1 MGESYDS
8 IGSRVIRH
16 FRHYISGSSH
26 VWLKGD
32 YHDPNMCSS
41 PEKVPQD
48 NQTVPAVQTYVPLP
62 VSSTENPKKASEEH
76 CSATIQNVQ
85 SSRDKAELDSKSVI
99 QSDFV
104 KITSTDLTRQLQNND
119 NHIDNKNIK
128 KIDFRFVSFESDI
141 KDTDIQDGENCQEPK
156 VDETDKLTSV
166 SDEIIDVRPMIA
178 EHRKRHASSDRG
190 FEPGHITSNQENRL
204 PNKKVKLSP
213 QKSDR
218 KRKVVS
224 CRLKGGAAR
233 RNLGTV
239 INCRSVYYRSVVKD
253 EEDNS

>member
-32 YHDPNMCSS
+32 YHDPTMCSS
-41 PEKVPQD
+41 PEKFPQD
-48 NQTVPAVQTYVPLP
+48 NQTVSGVQTYVPLP
-62 VSSTENPKKASEEH
+62 VSSTENLKKASKDH
-76 CSATIQNVQ
+76 CSATSQNVQ
-85 SSRDKAELDSKSVI
+85 SSRDEAELDSKSVI

-104 KITSTDLTRQLQNND
+104 KIPSRDLTKPLQTND

-128 KIDFRFVSFESDI
+128 KIDFRFVSVESDV
-141 KDTDIQDGENCQEPK
+141 KDTDIQNGENSQETK
-156 VDETDKLTSV
+156 VDETDKLASE
-166 SDEIIDVRPMIA
+166 SGEIIDVRPMIA

-190 FEPGHITSNQENRL
+190 FEPGHISSNQENGL

-218 KRKVVS
+218 KRKVIS
-224 CRLKGGAAR
+224 CRLKGGTAR